1 MDQVLSNR
9 DLVRNLIS
17 QSTDSSHLLTA
28 STSIRDAQRPCTSH
42 FEQWAVSG
50 CPTQPQSDVERDCL
64 QSIGGVDSAFCQ
76 GTFNYTILEG
86 GWPVGRTDQSPST
99 VASAVL
105 DLLSE
110 KPTGV
115 DHLTTKIMLTFGTTI
130 LRVQVG
136 GGRNILTASTQG
148 WRRRGTRCR
157 PSDGQVRGLL
167 QTLLTRTG
175 TVKLPCQEGSQG
187 IGEVQVPR
195 SLHIRVARW
204 DEFMEQEWLLLY
216 GQRS

>member
-17 QSTDSSHLLTA
+17 QSTDGSHLLTA
-28 STSIRDAQRPCTSH
+28 SKSIRDAQRPCTSH

-64 QSIGGVDSAFCQ
+64 KSIGGVDSSFCQ
-76 GTFNYTILEG
+76 GTFNYTILEH
-86 GWPVGRTDQSPST
+86 GWPVGRTEQSSQDI
-99 VASAVL
+99 ASAVL
-105 DLLSE
+105 DMLSV
-110 KPTGV
+110 KPAGF
-115 DHLTTKIMLTFGTTI
+115 DHLTTKVVLTLGTAVVR
-130 LRVQVG
+130 LQVG
-136 GGRNILTASTQG
+136 GGGNFLIVSRNG

-157 PSDGQVRGLL
+157 PSDEQVRGLL

-175 TVKLPCQEGSQG
+175 TVRLPCQEGSQG
-187 IGEVQVPR
+187 NGEVQVPR
-195 SLHIRVARW
+195 SLHIRMARW